1 MSRVFLALFLVA
13 SLVSGVLF
21 FTPNYSAE
29 YDEEYY
35 EYQPFL
41 QYDFNLHELD
51 LKNYDENDTEEFSGH
66 VYMRREYS
74 NEESETFRK
83 LLVKNYQLFV
93 FAKIMDKLQQ
103 WLQVLIILRV
113 ILSLL

>member
-1 MSRVFLALFLVA
+1 MSRAFLALFLVA

-51 LKNYDENDTEEFSGH
+51 LKNYDENDTDGNENSESLD
-66 VYMRREYS
+66 YEDTDE
-74 NEESETFRK
+74 EESLDGSVMPTPK
-83 LLVKNYQLFV
+83 MGYLSSVKNARKALEDLF
-93 FAKIMDKLQQ
+93 KKDIKDT
-103 WLQVLIILRV
+103 
-113 ILSLL
+113 

>member
-51 LKNYDENDTEEFSGH
+51 LKNYDENDTEDEKKRDVQKTINKSVSYTH
-66 VYMRREYS
+66 LRAHETREDLGW
-74 NEESETFRK
+74 RVK
-83 LLVKNYQLFV
+83 L
-93 FAKIMDKLQQ
+93 
-103 WLQVLIILRV
+103 
-113 ILSLL
+113 

>member
-1 MSRVFLALFLVA
+1 MSRVFLALFFVA

-51 LKNYDENDTEEFSGH
+51 QMYLEQKIFISLK
-66 VYMRREYS
+66 
-74 NEESETFRK
+74 
-83 LLVKNYQLFV
+83 
-93 FAKIMDKLQQ
+93 
-103 WLQVLIILRV
+103 ILELEV
-113 ILSLL
+113 EM